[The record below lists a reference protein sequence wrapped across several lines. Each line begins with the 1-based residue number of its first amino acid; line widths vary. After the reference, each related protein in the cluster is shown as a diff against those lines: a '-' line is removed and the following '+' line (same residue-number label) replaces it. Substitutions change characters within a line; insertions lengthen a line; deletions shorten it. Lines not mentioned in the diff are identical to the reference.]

1 MYFFET
7 AGRYDGEWLIYKEVT
22 KYMKIITVIED
33 TCGRP
38 DCVYEHGL
46 CIYVETDR
54 HRLLVDTG
62 ATGAILDNARVLG
75 IDLTR
80 VDTVIL
86 SHGHYDHAGG
96 ILPFAGI
103 NPHAQIF
110 MKDTAADGYYHGE
123 RYIGIDQRIP
133 ALPQVHMIEGDMKL
147 DDELSLF
154 SGIRGRRLWPQ
165 GNLVLTRRADDDE
178 IRDDFS
184 HEQCLVITR
193 GDRRILISGC
203 AHNGILNIL
212 DRFRELYGCLP
223 QAVISGFHMMKKNG
237 YTEDDIRSIK
247 ETAEELR
254 RLDTV
259 FYTGH
264 CTGQFAFDI
273 MKTAMG
279 DQLIQLHSGMVLET
293 V

>member
-1 MYFFET
+1 
-7 AGRYDGEWLIYKEVT
+7 
-22 KYMKIITVIED
+22 MKVITVIED
-33 TCGRP
+33 TCGSP
-38 DCVYEHGL
+38 GCVYEHGL
-46 CIYVETDR
+46 CVYVETGR

-62 ATGAILDNARVLG
+62 ATGAILDNAQVLG

-80 VDTVIL
+80 VDTVVI

-96 ILPFAGI
+96 ILSFAGI
-103 NPHAQIF
+103 NPHARIY

-133 ALPQVHMIEGDMKL
+133 ALPQVHMVAGDEKL

-154 SGIRGRRLWPQ
+154 SGITGRRLWPQ
-165 GNLVLTRRADDDE
+165 DNQALTKRVEGVAVQ
-178 IRDDFS
+178 DDFA
-184 HEQCLVITR
+184 HEQCLVVTQ
-193 GDRRILISGC
+193 GDRHVLISGC

-223 QAVISGFHMMKKNG
+223 QAVISGFHMMKKSG
-237 YTEDDIRSIK
+237 YTEEDIRNIK

-254 RLDTV
+254 MMDTV

-273 MKTAMG
+273 MKTVMG
-279 DQLIQLHSGMVLET
+279 DRLIQLHSGMILEQFQGALRGGSYEKYIN
-293 V
+293 